1 MRPSGWWWGEGW
13 GWGAGAGGGGSGQC
27 RQLTGEA
34 VDRWSLWSVGGFG
47 AAAVCDQTDWQMVSY
62 VSLLRLPSP
71 LQMCLCFGP
80 WLCPDVEESSG
91 SWAQTLLRNAGTP
104 WCCSRTTWVW
114 PGQGSALFGTM
125 WLWQVKKKWLKMK
138 RLQLETWSAGQIG
151 ASVCFTCSSSSSSRI
166 CYQNILEG
174 GGVVQKLSAR
184 WGGTNTRRHWWIIS
198 QESIRNQKQKAE
210 HGHWPAHWS
219 YTARVMLSYT
229 CLIGQQAMISYVLI
243 SNLELS
249 ISYQGDDQR
258 KSCILLQDL
267 GTKTW
272 IQN

>member
-1 MRPSGWWWGEGW
+1 MWRNP
-13 GWGAGAGGGGSGQC
+13 
-27 RQLTGEA
+27 LA
-34 VDRWSLWSVGGFG
+34 VELKRSYVTRELLG
-47 AAAVCDQTDWQMVSY
+47 AAVGPREPDLVRVQLCLGPCD
-62 VSLLRLPSP
+62 
-71 LQMCLCFGP
+71 FGK
-80 WLCPDVEESSG
+80 
-91 SWAQTLLRNAGTP
+91 
-104 WCCSRTTWVW
+104 CSK
-114 PGQGSALFGTM
+114 
-125 WLWQVKKKWLKMK
+125 VKKKWLKMK

-151 ASVCFTCSSSSSSRI
+151 TSVCFTCSSSSSSRI

-258 KSCILLQDL
+258 KSCFLLQDL

>member
-13 GWGAGAGGGGSGQC
+13 GWGAGAGAGGGGSGQC

-91 SWAQTLLRNAGTP
+91 SWAQMLLRNAGTP

-125 WLWQVKKKWLKMK
+125 WLWQVQQGEKEVTENETSAAGDVECRTDR
-138 RLQLETWSAGQIG
+138 RLCVFHMQL
-151 ASVCFTCSSSSSSRI
+151 F
-166 CYQNILEG
+166 L
-174 GGVVQKLSAR
+174 VQ
-184 WGGTNTRRHWWIIS
+184 
-198 QESIRNQKQKAE
+198 
-210 HGHWPAHWS
+210 
-219 YTARVMLSYT
+219 
-229 CLIGQQAMISYVLI
+229 
-243 SNLELS
+243 
-249 ISYQGDDQR
+249 
-258 KSCILLQDL
+258 QDL
-267 GTKTW
+267 LPKHPRRRWCCPKTLCKVRRNKHEETLMNNITGEHQEPETEGRTW
-272 IQN
+272 PLACTLKLHS